1 MKFAVFTVSLP
12 EFTPAEA
19 VSELQDA
26 GYDGIE
32 WRVTDDPLMSG
43 SGRTVAGHGPV
54 IDFWSGNRCTLPLAT
69 LPGDAPR
76 IRAMTEAAGLAMPNV
91 GTYVS
96 CEEPELVD
104 HAMKGVKA
112 LGAPALRVR
121 VPNYDGIAP
130 YRALRDRAIAQYR
143 DVEAL
148 ARQHAL
154 KALIEMHMNN
164 IVPSASACAAF
175 VGHFDPMHV
184 GIIHDC
190 GNMVYEGYEQYRLG
204 LEMLGPYLG
213 HVHLKN
219 SKWEPVGTR
228 PDGSTEWRATFAPI
242 TKGIVDMG
250 RLIDALVAVGYDGW
264 VAFEDFSTDVPPA
277 QRIRD
282 NLRYVKSVVRAKQSG

>member
-1 MKFAVFTVSLP
+1 MKFAIFTVSLP
-12 EFTPAEA
+12 EWTPEEA
-19 VSELQDA
+19 IRELQAA

-43 SGRTVAGHGPV
+43 SGRTIAGHGPN
-54 IDFWSGNRCTLPLAT
+54 IGFWEGNRCTLPLQS
-69 LPGDAPR
+69 LIEDAPR
-76 IRAMTEAAGLAMPNV
+76 IRAMTEQAGLAMPNV

-96 CEEPELVD
+96 CEELEQVE
-104 HAMKGVKA
+104 HAMRGVKA

-121 VPNYDGIAP
+121 VPNYDGVSP
-130 YRALRDRAIAQYR
+130 YLKLREQAIAQYR

-148 ARQHAL
+148 AKQYSV

-175 VGHFDPMHV
+175 VQGFDPRYV

-204 LEMLGPYLG
+204 LEVLGSHLA

-219 SKWEPVGTR
+219 TKWEMVGTR
-228 PDGSTEWRATFAPI
+228 ADGSIEWRATWAPI
-242 TKGIVDMG
+242 TKGVVDI
-250 RLIDALVAVGYDGW
+250 RKLLDALRVVGYDGW
-264 VAFEDFSTDVPPA
+264 VAFEDFSTEAPLA

-282 NLRYVKSVVRAKQSG
+282 NLAYVKSLIG